1 MPPSPAGRLL
11 PPLLRLLRFRREF
24 EHPERM
30 LRGVQE
36 RLLRPVPF
44 GPPRRLGPVVV
55 EVDPD
60 HATGWPVY
68 RVLPRDRTPERAAL
82 YVHGGAWV
90 NQIHPLHWRLVARLA
105 ARSGAAITVP
115 VYPLAPRGTATT
127 VVPPVADL
135 LTTLTDRYG
144 AGRVTA
150 MGDSAGGQIALS
162 AALLLRDRGVPPLH
176 RTVLIS
182 PAVDLTLANPE
193 IDLVEPRDPW
203 LARPGTRAAIELWRG
218 GLPLTDPL
226 VSPLFGELAGLGP
239 LTVFSGTR
247 DITSPDTRLLVER
260 ARAAGVPVDHHE
272 EEGLVHVHALL
283 PVPEGRR
290 ARRVMAEVL
299 AG

>member
-1 MPPSPAGRLL
+1 MPTPAGRLL
-11 PPLLRLLRFRREF
+11 PPLLRLLRARREF
-24 EHPERM
+24 ERPELM
-30 LRGVQE
+30 LQGVQE
-36 RLLRPVPF
+36 RLLRPAPY
-44 GPPRRLGPVVV
+44 GPPRRLGPVEVV
-55 EVDPD
+55 VDV
-60 HATGWPVY
+60 HHRTGWPVY
-68 RVLPRDRTPERAAL
+68 RVLPRAGTPDRAAV

-105 ARSGAAITVP
+105 ARTGTAITVP
-115 VYPLAPRGTATT
+115 VYPLAPVGTAAT

-135 LTTLTDRYG
+135 IAALVERHG

-162 AALLLRDRGVPPLH
+162 AALLLRDRGVPALH

-182 PAVDLTLANPE
+182 PALDLTLANPE
-193 IDLVEPRDPW
+193 IDLVEPQDPW

-218 GLPLTDPL
+218 DLPLTDPL
-226 VSPLFGELAGLGP
+226 VSPLFGQFAGLGP

-247 DITSPDTRLLVER
+247 DITSPDTRVLVER

-290 ARRVMAEVL
+290 ARRVMAAVL

>member
-1 MPPSPAGRLL
+1 MPTAAGRLL
-11 PPLLRLLRFRREF
+11 PPLLRLLRARREF
-24 EHPERM
+24 ERPELM
-30 LRGVQE
+30 LQGVQE
-36 RLLRPVPF
+36 RLLRPAPY
-44 GPPRRLGPVVV
+44 GPPRRLGPVEVV
-55 EVDPD
+55 VDV
-60 HATGWPVY
+60 HHRTGWPVY
-68 RVLPRDRTPERAAL
+68 RVLPRAGTPDRAAV

-105 ARSGAAITVP
+105 ARTGTAITVP
-115 VYPLAPRGTATT
+115 VYPLAPVGTAAT

-135 LTTLTDRYG
+135 IAALVERHG

-162 AALLLRDRGVPPLH
+162 AALLLRDRGVPALH

-182 PAVDLTLANPE
+182 PALDLTLANPE
-193 IDLVEPRDPW
+193 IDLVEPQDPW

-218 GLPLTDPL
+218 DLPLTDPL
-226 VSPLFGELAGLGP
+226 VSPLFGQFAGLGP

-247 DITSPDTRLLVER
+247 DITSPDTRVLVER

-290 ARRVMAEVL
+290 ARRVMAAVL